1 MKPGG
6 CGVSSGLRLMTTAAV
21 LGDPRIVHSL
31 VGRVRVHLPAW
42 DTGAEGW
49 VAHKLR
55 SLPGVSKVN
64 ANRLT
69 RNVLV
74 HFDPCVTDQ
83 KGILNSLA
91 NIGTPPADAQHQAWK
106 IPAVQPERR
115 GELQRVRIPVPGLD
129 SNPVMAQ
136 ELEDHLETLPGVR
149 ARASALTGRILVE
162 WSSSDVTVDDLRAEI
177 SKVDLELPQQDRE
190 AGHPLDRGPLMQGV
204 ARLGGASLG
213 LGFLATRRMLWLP
226 GPPVSS
232 TIPLIVAD
240 FVSVLRS
247 FSLTRNGLRRLLGRE
262 ATDTIF
268 SSAQNLSLAAAG
280 MPLGLALN
288 QAEGLRQTTEAAS
301 RRSAWQRYESAVGG
315 NFTLRPGAVVHAE
328 AGEHFPFEAVVR
340 EGAGTAIGSNGLP
353 LALVPG
359 SIVPSGSPLY
369 GGPFSLELR
378 TPDRFTPE
386 PRTAPEPDSF
396 IRRYLRYSGM
406 ASIGYALARGLITR
420 SPAQAYDALLMVNSR
435 VALVG
440 SEAANAGGAARVTRA
455 NGVVVGTRP
464 ERRVRLPDAL
474 IIDQPALLL
483 RGYEVGDA
491 LVLSESHTQGD
502 LLSLAKGVSVA
513 AENPWGN
520 LFPRIDSAEMTD
532 GEFDGGNATARLDGV
547 RYTLGPPDDAVSAA
561 MKEPFHQR
569 GEYLLALHSDLEP
582 QPVGLITLHPRL
594 SDDVREL
601 VEVCEQHGVAV
612 ILLSEGDSVVA
623 EALANRAGVMLAH
636 GANAVSLIK
645 ALQSYRKVVA
655 FVSDHANAGPG
666 FAACDLAIGIANSNI
681 EFPARADVLVPDLT
695 GVAAV
700 IDAGSRRNRAVR
712 DSTFLSILTNV
723 AGVVGGFFAQSFGRL
738 AINITSVGALAAL
751 AVGWLRLKGGERSR
765 STTPLGD
772 PMPERWGRR
781 STEDV
786 LSALESRPT
795 GLTSVEAAERYQ
807 QPPAPSR
814 RHRLFDAVLEQLRS
828 PIVGIMAGGG
838 G

>member
-1 MKPGG
+1 
-6 CGVSSGLRLMTTAAV
+6 
-21 LGDPRIVHSL
+21 
-31 VGRVRVHLPAW
+31 
-42 DTGAEGW
+42 
-49 VAHKLR
+49 
-55 SLPGVSKVN
+55 
-64 ANRLT
+64 
-69 RNVLV
+69 
-74 HFDPCVTDQ
+74 
-83 KGILNSLA
+83 
-91 NIGTPPADAQHQAWK
+91 
-106 IPAVQPERR
+106 
-115 GELQRVRIPVPGLD
+115 
-129 SNPVMAQ
+129 
-136 ELEDHLETLPGVR
+136 
-149 ARASALTGRILVE
+149 
-162 WSSSDVTVDDLRAEI
+162 
-177 SKVDLELPQQDRE
+177 
-190 AGHPLDRGPLMQGV
+190 
-204 ARLGGASLG
+204 
-213 LGFLATRRMLWLP
+213 
-226 GPPVSS
+226 
-232 TIPLIVAD
+232 
-240 FVSVLRS
+240 
-247 FSLTRNGLRRLLGRE
+247 
-262 ATDTIF
+262 
-268 SSAQNLSLAAAG
+268 AAAG

-288 QAEGLRQTTEAAS
+288 QAEGLRQTTEAVS
-301 RRSAWQRYESAVGG
+301 RRSAWQRYEESVGG
-315 NFTLRPGAVVHAE
+315 NFTLRPGNVVHAE
-328 AGEHFPFEAVVR
+328 AGERFPFEAVVR
-340 EGAGTAIGSNGLP
+340 EGTGITIGNDGMP

-386 PRTAPEPDSF
+386 LRTAPEPDSF
-396 IRRYLRYSGM
+396 IRRYLRFSGL

-440 SEAANAGGAARVTRA
+440 SEAADAGGAARVTRA

-464 ERRVRLPDAL
+464 ERGVRLPDAL
-474 IIDQPALLL
+474 IIDRPALLL
-483 RGYEVGDA
+483 RGYEVSGA

-520 LFPRIDSAEMTD
+520 LFPRIDSAEMTE
-532 GEFDGGNATARLDGV
+532 GQFDGGNATARLDGV
-547 RYTLGPPDDAVSAA
+547 RYTLGPLDDATTEAL
-561 MKEPFHQR
+561 KEQLHRR
-569 GEYLLALHSDLEP
+569 GEYLLVLHSDLEP

-612 ILLSEGDSVVA
+612 ILLSEGDSVAA

-636 GANAVSLIK
+636 RANAVSLIK
-645 ALQSYRKVVA
+645 ALQSQRKVVA
-655 FVSDHANAGPG
+655 FVSDHANAGAG
-666 FAACDLAIGIANSNI
+666 FAACDLAIGIANANI

-712 DSTFLSILTNV
+712 DSTILSILTNV

-795 GLTSVEAAERYQ
+795 GLTSVEAGERYQ

-828 PIVGIMAGGG
+828 PIVGIMAGGAVLSLVAG
-838 G
+838 NVVDVLIIAATVAFNVAVGAWQEHQVDRTLEALERMGTPTARVLRDGETVIIKAEEIVPGDVLMLVPGDRVAADSRMVSGRGVE